1 MADDVRSDEEGE
13 ELHFT
18 SSDVDESP
26 PPQKR
31 KDIDDYDDSS
41 ICEEDDSSVY
51 PSSDSDIEENRQVLI
66 KTPQKQKIRI
76 TDTRPAGDMDADH
89 CSDIVDN
96 NEYQSEQDTQSESS
110 HADDMCS
117 NYTYT
122 SDGNMSDSSV
132 NVENSILRYS
142 DSDLPS
148 DDSSSDHCQDLSEEM
163 PLYSGSTLT
172 SSNLDALLL
181 AFFKKHSMS
190 EAAKEELLKLLEL
203 ALPTG
208 SNVATSSYMFN
219 KRHDE
224 CTLPFELKE
233 LCPTCHNKVEN
244 EHCTNSECDQ
254 EGLKVDPLRFYVIP
268 IKPQIQRLIKGKR
281 YKSRALHEQL
291 KFPISSTHLYKN
303 GKKRPIF
310 YQETSSHRN
319 LSKETYND
327 KFRELI

>member
-1 MADDVRSDEEGE
+1 MSIKREHVKVPFSIMADDVRSDEEGE
-13 ELHFT
+13 ELYFT

-26 PPQKR
+26 PPKKR

-41 ICEEDDSSVY
+41 FCEEDESSVY

-89 CSDIVDN
+89 CSDILDN
-96 NEYQSEQDTQSESS
+96 NEYQSQQDTQSESS
-110 HADDMCS
+110 RADDMCS
-117 NYTYT
+117 NYA

-132 NVENSILRYS
+132 NLENSILQFS

-233 LCPTCHNKVEN
+233 LCPNCHSKVEN

-254 EGLKVDPLRFYVIP
+254 EGLKVDPLRFYVIA

-281 YKSRALHEQL
+281 YKSRAN
-291 KFPISSTHLYKN
+291 YMN
-303 GKKRPIF
+303 
-310 YQETSSHRN
+310 N
-319 LSKETYND
+319 
-327 KFRELI
+327 